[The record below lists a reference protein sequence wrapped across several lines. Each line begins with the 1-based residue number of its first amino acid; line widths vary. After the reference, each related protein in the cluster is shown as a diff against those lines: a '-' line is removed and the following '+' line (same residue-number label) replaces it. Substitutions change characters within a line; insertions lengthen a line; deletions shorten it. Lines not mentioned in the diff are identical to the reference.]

1 MAINSDPTAEGA
13 MVYLNSL
20 CGYAASTSFE
30 ESLTPSTGGVYG
42 GGGGDIETLA
52 NELNPWFAQLVLDA
66 GLEQSTGPTG
76 VIFMDRVT
84 SNMEVIGRIIS
95 NNFKFTVGK

>member
-1 MAINSDPTAEGA
+1 

-20 CGYAASTSFE
+20 CGYAVTSAF
-30 ESLTPSTGGVYG
+30 SSSYQYSTGWTYG
-42 GGGGDIETLA
+42 GAGGDIEALA
-52 NELNPWFAQLVLDA
+52 NELNPWFAKLVFDA

>member
-1 MAINSDPTAEGA
+1 
-13 MVYLNSL
+13 
-20 CGYAASTSFE
+20 
-30 ESLTPSTGGVYG
+30 
-42 GGGGDIETLA
+42 
-52 NELNPWFAQLVLDA
+52 LNPWFAQLVFDA